1 MVIREEGGG
10 FKDNAGTVGFFLG
23 GGTFKLNSK
32 REIYI
37 YILDCGCLMSHHS
50 CYTFQLL
57 SHNCIGYTLSLNHYM
72 LIYRISKRT

>member
-1 MVIREEGGG
+1 VVIREEGDG

-37 YILDCGCLMSHHS
+37 YIRLWLFNV
-50 CYTFQLL
+50 TPLL
-57 SHNCIGYTLSLNHYM
+57 LY
-72 LIYRISKRT
+72 ISIIIA